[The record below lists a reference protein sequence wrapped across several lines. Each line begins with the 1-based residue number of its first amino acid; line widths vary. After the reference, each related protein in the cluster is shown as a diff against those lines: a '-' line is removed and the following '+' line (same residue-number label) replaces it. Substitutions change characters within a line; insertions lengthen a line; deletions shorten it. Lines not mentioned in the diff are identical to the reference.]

1 MATEKTPFELA
12 MKGVV
17 LIKPSKPTPFSV
29 LHLSS
34 LDHIP
39 DLNTLCH
46 TLHVYRSKVDDHDE
60 PSCPNH
66 QLLHPADV
74 IKAALS
80 KALVY
85 YYPLAGRL
93 VDHTDGKLV
102 INCNAKGVPFL
113 EANATCKLSSLRYW
127 DGTDMETAKNLVY
140 DLPSQDESGHQ
151 YPLVFKVTSF
161 PCGGFTIGM
170 GLLHSV
176 CDGVGA
182 FQFFKAIM
190 EFARGKTEPSVK
202 PVWERDRLT
211 GSITKNPL
219 QIDFLDDASA
229 AVSPFLPTEVL
240 MHQCIKVDSESI
252 RRLKMSLMKES
263 GENENFTTFE
273 SLAAYVWRSKCRA
286 LKMSYDGK
294 VKLIITVG
302 VRRHLQDPLPE
313 GYYGNVVVDAYVV
326 LTMRELNERP
336 LYEIVKLIK
345 ESKKVSC
352 NSDYV
357 RNFMNTLETDLEKEL
372 MNFNV
377 EGSGALTTLT
387 DWRHLDFENVDFGVK
402 EIVNVV
408 PMPSDMFGC
417 VDLCIFS
424 ALGNFDSS
432 MEGGVGIFVSLP
444 APALLTFKEEMEA
457 LSVLI

>member
-80 KALVY
+80 KALFY

-102 INCNAKGVPFL
+102 TN
-113 EANATCKLSSLRYW
+113 
-127 DGTDMETAKNLVY
+127 
-140 DLPSQDESGHQ
+140 
-151 YPLVFKVTSF
+151 F

-219 QIDFLDDASA
+219 QIDFLDEASA
-229 AVSPFLPTEVL
+229 AVSPFLPTKVL

-432 MEGGVGIFVSLP
+432 MEGGVDFGVKEIVNVVSMPSDMFGCVDLCIFSALGNFDSSMEGGVGIFVSLP